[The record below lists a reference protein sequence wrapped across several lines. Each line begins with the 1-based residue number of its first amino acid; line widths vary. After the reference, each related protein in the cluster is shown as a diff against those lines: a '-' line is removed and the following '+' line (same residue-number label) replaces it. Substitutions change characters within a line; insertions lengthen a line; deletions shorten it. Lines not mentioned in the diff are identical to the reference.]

1 MLKTFKLNIDE
12 TEDTGMEA
20 ISLVEY
26 PAVEV
31 DFLAFNKEQEIEQ
44 LFFNDEKHEIYGVVC
59 LADTPI
65 YRFNSTLGEHYIV
78 FDKDTIKKM
87 VLKYSKMNFNNNINI
102 EHQGELVSGLTMI
115 ESFIKDVENGID
127 PVQFKNVNDG
137 SWICRFKVE
146 NPDIWEKIK
155 SKEVKGFSL
164 EGFFK
169 YDFSNQNK
177 EDKSDWLDDL
187 LNNIN
192 N

>member
-1 MLKTFKLNIDE
+1 MLKTFKLNIDY

-31 DFLAFNKEQEIEQ
+31 DFLAFNKEHEIEQ

-102 EHQGELVSGLTMI
+102 EHDGNLISGLTMI
-115 ESFIKDVENGID
+115 ESFIKDSKNGID
-127 PVQFKNVNDG
+127 PVQFKSVTDG

-155 SKEVKGFSL
+155 SKEVRGFSL

-169 YDFSNQNK
+169 YGDEVK
-177 EDKSDWLDDL
+177 ENDWIDELLD
-187 LNNIN
+187 NIN